1 MPTNLPVVAK
11 KKWYEASQ
19 ARTPQEKLQKLQEFS
34 SLIPKHKGTEKLRA
48 QVRRQ
53 ISILHKE
60 IEEKR
65 RRRARRGGPRFFLEK
80 EGAAQIII
88 LGPTKVGRSSL
99 LTSVTNAK
107 TEVTEYPF
115 TTREPVPGMLKF
127 EDLQFQLVEAPALV
141 EGAAGSGSGGLQT
154 LGLARNADGIIL
166 MVDLSQDAPKQLRM
180 IMEEL
185 EKARILIQKPRAKVE
200 IERKHVGAGLR
211 IIVFGK
217 LLDCN
222 LRDVENLLKGYRI
235 LDATVRISGEAAI
248 DDVED
253 AIFESTIYRPAIV
266 IANKADSPEANST
279 LQQLEQSLAGAR
291 ALPIIPISCRTRTG
305 LEALGAEI
313 FRALG
318 IIRTYTKEPNDRRP
332 SSNPFILKR
341 GSTVADLAKQ
351 IHSDFTKRFAYAR
364 VWAKRLTFSPQRVGP
379 SFFLEDKDIVELHT
393 K

>member
-19 ARTPQEKLQKLQEFS
+19 ARTPQEKLEKLQEFS
-34 SLIPKHKGTEKLRA
+34 GLIPKHKGTEKLRA

-53 ISILHKE
+53 ISVLHKE
-60 IEEKR
+60 IEEKK
-65 RRRARRGGPRFFLEK
+65 RRRARRSGPRFFFEK

-107 TEVTEYPF
+107 TEVSDYPF

-141 EGAAGSGSGGLQT
+141 EGAANSGSGGLQT

-166 MVDLSQDAPKQLRM
+166 MVDLSQDATKQLRM

-185 EKARILIQKPRAKVE
+185 EKARILVQKPRAKVE

-222 LRDVENLLKGYRI
+222 LRDIENLLKGYRI
-235 LDATVRISGEAAI
+235 LDATIRISGEAAI

-253 AIFESTIYRPAIV
+253 AVFESTIYRPAIV
-266 IANKADSPEANST
+266 IANKADSPKVDST
-279 LQQLEQSLAGAR
+279 LQQLEQSLTGQ
-291 ALPIIPISCRTRTG
+291 LPIIPISCQTRTG

-313 FRALG
+313 FKALG

-332 SSNPFILKR
+332 STNPFILKR
-341 GSTVADLAKQ
+341 GATVADLAKQ
-351 IHSDFTKRFAYAR
+351 IHTDFIKRYAYAR

-379 SFFLEDKDIVELHT
+379 SFLLEDRDVVELHT

>member
-11 KKWYEASQ
+11 KKWYEASL
-19 ARTPQEKLQKLQEFS
+19 ARTPQEKLLKLQEFS
-34 SLIPKHKGTEKLRA
+34 GLIPKHKGTEKLRA
-48 QVRRQ
+48 QIRRQ
-53 ISILHKE
+53 ISLLNKD

-65 RRRARRGGPRFFLEK
+65 RRRAGRGGPRFFFEK

-107 TEVTEYPF
+107 AEISDYPF
-115 TTREPVPGMLKF
+115 TTREPVPGMLRF

-141 EGAAGSGSGGLQT
+141 EGAAESGSGGLQT
-154 LGLARNADGIIL
+154 LGLARNADAIII
-166 MVDLSQDAPKQLRM
+166 MVDLSENAPRQLRLVL
-180 IMEEL
+180 EEL
-185 EKARILIQKPRAKVE
+185 EKARILVQKPRAKVE

-211 IIVFGK
+211 IIVLGK

-235 LDATVRISGEAAI
+235 LDAAVRITGEATI
-248 DDVED
+248 EDVED

-266 IANKADSPEANST
+266 IANKADSPRADT
-279 LQQLEQSLAGAR
+279 MLQQLNELRVGQ
-291 ALPIIPISCRTRTG
+291 LPIISVSCQTGEG
-305 LEALGAEI
+305 LERLGAEI
-313 FRALG
+313 FKALD
-318 IIRTYTKEPNDRRP
+318 IIRIYTKEPGDRQT
-332 SSNPFILKR
+332 SSNPFILRR

-351 IHSDFTKRFAYAR
+351 IHSDFIRRFAYAR
-364 VWAKRLTFSPQRVGP
+364 VWAKRLKFSPRNVGS
-379 SFFLEDKDIVELHT
+379 SFVLADKDVVELHT

>member
-19 ARTPQEKLQKLQEFS
+19 ARTPQEKLEKLQEFS
-34 SLIPKHKGTEKLRA
+34 GLIPKHKGTEKLRA

-53 ISILHKE
+53 ISTLHKE
-60 IEEKR
+60 IDEAK

-107 TEVTEYPF
+107 TEVSDYPF
-115 TTREPVPGMLKF
+115 TTREPVPGMLRF

-141 EGAAGSGSGGLQT
+141 EGAANSGSGGLQT

-166 MVDLSQDAPKQLRM
+166 MVDLSQDATNQLQ
-180 IMEEL
+180 IILEEL
-185 EKARILIQKPRAKVE
+185 GKARILIQKPRAKVE

-211 IIVFGK
+211 IMVFGK
-217 LLDCN
+217 LLDCT
-222 LRDVENLLKGYRI
+222 LRDIENLLKGYRI
-235 LDATVRISGEAAI
+235 VDATVRISGEAAI

-266 IANKADSPEANST
+266 IANKIDSPDASST
-279 LQQLEQSLAGAR
+279 LQQLGQSFAGL
-291 ALPIIPISCRTRTG
+291 LPIIPISCHTRTG
-305 LEALGAEI
+305 LEALGTEI
-313 FRALG
+313 FKALG

-332 SSNPFILKR
+332 STNPFILKR

-351 IHSDFTKRFAYAR
+351 IHSDFVKRYAYAK

-379 SFFLEDKDIVELHT
+379 SFHLEDKDIVELHT
-393 K
+393 R

>member
-19 ARTPQEKLQKLQEFS
+19 ARTPQEKLEKLQEFS
-34 SLIPKHKGTEKLRA
+34 GLIPKHKGTEKLRA

-53 ISILHKE
+53 ISTLTKE
-60 IEEKR
+60 IDEAK

-107 TEVTEYPF
+107 TEVSDYPF

-141 EGAAGSGSGGLQT
+141 EGAANTGSGGLQT

-166 MVDLSQDAPKQLRM
+166 MVDLSQDAPTQLRM
-180 IMEEL
+180 ILEEL

-217 LLDCN
+217 LLNCN
-222 LRDVENLLKGYRI
+222 LRDIENLLKGYRI
-235 LDATVRISGEAAI
+235 LDATVRISGEASI
-248 DDVED
+248 DDIED

-266 IANKADSPEANST
+266 IANKADSPKAAST
-279 LQQLEQSLAGAR
+279 ILQLERSLAG
-291 ALPIIPISCRTRTG
+291 LMPIIPISCRTRTG
-305 LEALGAEI
+305 LNALGAEI
-313 FRALG
+313 FKALG
-318 IIRTYTKEPNDRRP
+318 IIRIYTKEPNDKHA
-332 SSNPFILKR
+332 STNPFILKR
-341 GSTVADLAKQ
+341 GSTVTDLAKQ
-351 IHSDFTKRFAYAR
+351 IHSDFIKRYAYAR

-379 SFFLEDKDIVELHT
+379 SFLLDDKDVVELHT

>member
-34 SLIPKHKGTEKLRA
+34 GLIPKHKGTEKLRA

-53 ISILHKE
+53 ISTLTKE
-60 IEEKR
+60 IEESR
-65 RRRARRGGPRFFLEK
+65 RRRAKRGGPRFFIEK

-107 TEVTEYPF
+107 TEVSDYPF
-115 TTREPVPGMLKF
+115 TTREPVPGMLRF

-141 EGAAGSGSGGLQT
+141 EGAADSRSGGLQT
-154 LGLARNADGIIL
+154 LGLARNADGVML
-166 MVDLSQDAPKQLRM
+166 MVDLSQDATDQLQM
-180 IMEEL
+180 ILEEL
-185 EKARILIQKPRAKVE
+185 EKARIIIQKPRAKVE

-217 LLDCN
+217 LLDCS
-222 LRDVENLLKGYRI
+222 LRDIENLLKGYRI
-235 LDATVRISGEAAI
+235 LDATVRISGEPAL

-266 IANKADSPEANST
+266 VANKADLLNANNR
-279 LQQLEQSLAGAR
+279 LQQLEQSFAGL
-291 ALPIIPISCRTRTG
+291 LPIMPVSCRLRTG
-305 LEALGAEI
+305 LESLGSEI
-313 FRALG
+313 FKALG
-318 IIRTYTKEPNDRRP
+318 IIRIYTKEPNDRRP

-351 IHSDFTKRFAYAR
+351 IHSDFIERYAYAK

-379 SFFLEDKDIVELHT
+379 SFLLDDKDVVELHT
-393 K
+393 R

>member
-34 SLIPKHKGTEKLRA
+34 GLIPKHKGTEKLRA

-53 ISILHKE
+53 ISTLIKE
-60 IEEKR
+60 MEESK
-65 RRRARRGGPRFFLEK
+65 RRRARRGGPRFFFEK

-107 TEVTEYPF
+107 AEVSNYPF

-141 EGAAGSGSGGLQT
+141 EGAADSSSRGLQT
-154 LGLARNADGIIL
+154 LGSARNADGIIL
-166 MVDLSQDAPKQLRM
+166 MVDLSQDATGQLQM
-180 IMEEL
+180 ILGEL
-185 EKARILIQKPRAKVE
+185 EKARIIIQKPRGKVE

-211 IIVFGK
+211 IMVFGR

-222 LRDVENLLKGYRI
+222 LRDIENLLKGYRI
-235 LDATVRISGEAAI
+235 LDATVRISGEAAL
-248 DDVED
+248 DDIED
-253 AIFESTIYRPAIV
+253 AIFESTIYRPALV
-266 IANKADSPEANST
+266 IANKADSPNANAA
-279 LQQLEQSLAGAR
+279 LQQLRQSFAR
-291 ALPIIPISCRTRTG
+291 LLPIVPISCHARTG
-305 LEALGAEI
+305 LDGLGSEI
-313 FRALG
+313 FKALG
-318 IIRTYTKEPNDRRP
+318 IIRTYTKEPNERRP
-332 SSNPFILKR
+332 STNPFILKR
-341 GSTVADLAKQ
+341 GSTVADLAKL
-351 IHSDFTKRFAYAR
+351 IHSDFIKRYAYAK
-364 VWAKRLTFSPQRVGP
+364 VWARRLTFSPQRVGP
-379 SFFLEDKDIVELHT
+379 SFLLEDKDIVELHT

>member
-1 MPTNLPVVAK
+1 MPTNLPVTAK
-11 KKWYEASQ
+11 KKWYEASL
-19 ARTPQEKLQKLQEFS
+19 ARTPQEKLVKLQEFS

-48 QVRRQ
+48 QIRRQ
-53 ISILHKE
+53 ISLLNKE

-65 RRRARRGGPRFFLEK
+65 RRRAGRGGPRFFFEK

-107 TEVTEYPF
+107 TEVSDYPF
-115 TTREPVPGMLKF
+115 TTREPVPGMLRF

-141 EGAAGSGSGGLQT
+141 EGAVESGSGGLQT
-154 LGLARNADGIIL
+154 LGLARNADGIII
-166 MVDLSQDAPKQLRM
+166 MVDLSEDALRQLRTVLTD
-180 IMEEL
+180 L
-185 EKARILIQKPRAKVE
+185 EKARILVQKPRARVE
-200 IERKHVGAGLR
+200 IERKHAGVGLR
-211 IIVFGK
+211 ITVLGK

-235 LDATVRISGEAAI
+235 LDATVRITGEATI

-266 IANKADSPEANST
+266 IANKADSPQAGT
-279 LQQLEQSLAGAR
+279 ILQRLNELYVGQ
-291 ALPIIPISCRTRTG
+291 LPIIPVSCQTRKG
-305 LEALGAEI
+305 LERLGAEI

-318 IIRTYTKEPNDRRP
+318 IIRTYTKEPGDREP
-332 SSNPFILKR
+332 SNNPFILKR

-351 IHSDFTKRFAYAR
+351 IHSDFIRRFAYAR
-364 VWAKRLTFSPQRVGP
+364 VWAKRLAFSPRNVGS
-379 SFFLEDKDIVELHT
+379 SFVLGDKDVVELHT

>member
-19 ARTPQEKLQKLQEFS
+19 ARTPQEKLEKLKEFS
-34 SLIPKHKGTEKLRA
+34 GLIPKHKGTEKLRA

-53 ISILHKE
+53 ISTLTKE
-60 IEEKR
+60 IDEAK
-65 RRRARRGGPRFFLEK
+65 RRRARRGGPRFFFEK

-107 TEVTEYPF
+107 TEVSDYPF

-141 EGAAGSGSGGLQT
+141 EGAANTGSGGLQT

-166 MVDLSQDAPKQLRM
+166 MVDLSQDAPNQLQM
-180 IMEEL
+180 ILEEL
-185 EKARILIQKPRAKVE
+185 AKARILIHKPRAKVE

-222 LRDVENLLKGYRI
+222 LRDIENLLKGYRI
-235 LDATVRISGEAAI
+235 LDATVRISGEASI

-253 AIFESTIYRPAIV
+253 AIFESTIYRPAIL
-266 IANKADSPEANST
+266 IANKADYPKAAST
-279 LQQLEQSLAGAR
+279 LLQLERSFAG
-291 ALPIIPISCRTRTG
+291 LPIIPISCRTRTG
-305 LEALGAEI
+305 LKALGAEI
-313 FRALG
+313 FKALG
-318 IIRTYTKEPNDRRP
+318 IIRIYTKEPNDKHP
-332 SSNPFILKR
+332 SANPFILKR
-341 GSTVADLAKQ
+341 GSTVTDLAKQ
-351 IHSDFTKRFAYAR
+351 IHSDFIKRYAYAK
-364 VWAKRLTFSPQRVGP
+364 VWAKRLAFSPQRVGP
-379 SFFLEDKDIVELHT
+379 SFCLDDKDVVELHT